1 MKIVNK
7 WLNRWIRPSTT
18 PSIVKI
24 QKYGYTDRTI
34 ERCWCG
40 GGLITF
46 YSRSERVCISD
57 KCGRRYHLDNGVE
70 IKHQR

>member
-1 MKIVNK
+1 MIE

-18 PSIVKI
+18 PSVVKV

>member
-18 PSIVKI
+18 PSVVKI

-46 YSRSERVCISD
+46 YSRSERVCISA